1 MGSNLAP
8 EGGKNLIAG
17 QAGSSDEVKTGG
29 NGKPLWFE
37 WGQLLLESMFEAL
50 RRPQGSGISGTADN
64 SSNGVAI
71 SALRL
76 PLIQAACR
84 Q

>member
-1 MGSNLAP
+1 
-8 EGGKNLIAG
+8 
-17 QAGSSDEVKTGG
+17 VKTGG
-29 NGKPLWFE
+29 NGKPSWFE
-37 WGQLLLESMFEAL
+37 WGKLPVKSMFEAL
-50 RRPQGSGISGTADN
+50 HRQQGSGIAGTADN
-64 SSNGVAI
+64 SSDGVAI